1 MLIYRVDLSKFSQGN
16 YMTNKQPAFQSLSK
30 IRNILE
36 MTHIMLEESKEQLR
50 RMREAKEKPHILDND
65 IVDRSLKLYKDQN
78 EDSKFFIKQC
88 NIWKQEKL
96 TELQAI
102 RVKEIE
108 YNANLLTEINN
119 KLFSIFNYCKDRTI
133 NKIMEKEDNL
143 LDQLVFN
150 TSTNRVFI
158 FTVNLTSYI
167 NNISKCWE
175 CLSVKEKIQANKYY
189 TKSLSDKY
197 IMSHGILRYIRSH
210 YTKQY
215 PKEIEFTH
223 NEYGKPFLKNSNIY
237 FNMSHSHNMVTYIV
251 ALNQRVG
258 IDIELHDNNLN
269 VQELASLVLTSAE
282 SQYLSSLN
290 SKEKFALFYHL
301 WTKKESL
308 IKANG
313 QGLSYPINTIEAIAL
328 PSGST
333 ILLTNEK
340 KLQQEYYYYELET
353 IRNYSGAIAIE
364 NKIDEIVYLE
374 MNNPPNIFGN
384 IKLKCLA

>member
-1 MLIYRVDLSKFSQGN
+1 MSEN
-16 YMTNKQPAFQSLSK
+16 
-30 IRNILE
+30 
-36 MTHIMLEESKEQLR
+36 
-50 RMREAKEKPHILDND
+50 
-65 IVDRSLKLYKDQN
+65 
-78 EDSKFFIKQC
+78 
-88 NIWKQEKL
+88 
-96 TELQAI
+96 
-102 RVKEIE
+102 
-108 YNANLLTEINN
+108 
-119 KLFSIFNYCKDRTI
+119 I
-133 NKIMEKEDNL
+133 NKITKLNLTANISEDKL

-197 IMSHGILRYIRSH
+197 IMSHGILRYILSH

-215 PKEIEFTH
+215 PKDIEFTH

-237 FNMSHSHNMVTYIV
+237 FNMSHSHNMVSYIV

-258 IDIELHDNNLN
+258 IDIEMHDNNLN
-269 VQELASLVLTSAE
+269 VQELASLVLTSGE

-328 PSGST
+328 SSGIN
-333 ILLTNEK
+333 ILLFTNEK
-340 KLQQEYYYYELET
+340 NILQQEEWYYYELET
-353 IRNYSGAIAIE
+353 PKNYSGAIAIE

>member
-1 MLIYRVDLSKFSQGN
+1 MSEN
-16 YMTNKQPAFQSLSK
+16 
-30 IRNILE
+30 
-36 MTHIMLEESKEQLR
+36 
-50 RMREAKEKPHILDND
+50 
-65 IVDRSLKLYKDQN
+65 
-78 EDSKFFIKQC
+78 
-88 NIWKQEKL
+88 
-96 TELQAI
+96 
-102 RVKEIE
+102 
-108 YNANLLTEINN
+108 
-119 KLFSIFNYCKDRTI
+119 I
-133 NKIMEKEDNL
+133 NKISKLNLTASMFEDNI

-150 TSTNRVFI
+150 TSANRVFI
-158 FTVNLTSYI
+158 LTVNLTSYI

-175 CLSVKEKIQANKYY
+175 CLSVKEKTQVNKYY

-197 IMSHGILRYIRSH
+197 IMSHGILRHILSY

-215 PKEIEFTH
+215 PQDIEFTH

-237 FNMSHSHNMVTYIV
+237 FNMSHSHNIVSYIV
-251 ALNQRVG
+251 ALNYRVG

-282 SQYLSSLN
+282 SQYLSSIE
-290 SKEKFALFYHL
+290 SKEKLEFFYHL

-328 PSGST
+328 SSGRT

-340 KLQQEYYYYELET
+340 NTLQQEYYYYELET
-353 IRNYSGAIAIE
+353 PKNYSGAIAIE

-374 MNNPPNIFGN
+374 MNNQQNIFGN
-384 IKLKCLA
+384 IRLKCLS